1 MCNILATAWVID
13 YFIAFDV
20 PIYNTIYKGNY
31 RVRQQESWLTVKKSD
46 EAEYNSNLSPKQY
59 SILVFWP

>member
-1 MCNILATAWVID
+1 MCNILATAWFID

-31 RVRQQESWLTVKKSD
+31 RVRQ
-46 EAEYNSNLSPKQY
+46 
-59 SILVFWP
+59 